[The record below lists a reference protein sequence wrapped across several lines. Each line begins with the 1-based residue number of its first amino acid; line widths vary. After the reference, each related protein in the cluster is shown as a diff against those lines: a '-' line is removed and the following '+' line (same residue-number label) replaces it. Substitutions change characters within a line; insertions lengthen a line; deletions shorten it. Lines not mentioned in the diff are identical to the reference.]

1 MILSTLYTQKYSI
14 IQILWSAVLVVVL
27 YVNYLQNEQIKLL
40 NKKIEELSTNSTEI
54 IQRLADKEKE
64 LDILINKISTTQVDT
79 LLITQNNENIKLYL
93 LIAGGVVL
101 CASGFYIFN
110 NIFQIF
116 SLKKIIPV
124 SFYSIIQDFTP
135 FFQTKSTYFYTDKI
149 NRLDVLAEVINEKKI
164 NISVKEFDSNDFI
177 NLTDYIYKIQFNS
190 YNYTATTLT
199 NSSNILLSSADTIE
213 KLIRFL

>member
-27 YVNYLQNEQIKLL
+27 YVNYLQNEQIKSL

-177 NLTDYIYKIQFNS
+177 NLTDYIYKLQFHS

-199 NSSNILLSSADTIE
+199 NSSDVLLSSAEAIE
-213 KLIRFL
+213 NLSKFL

>member
-27 YVNYLQNEQIKLL
+27 YVNYLQNKQIKLL

-79 LLITQNNENIKLYL
+79 LLIAENNENIKLYL

-116 SLKKIIPV
+116 SLKRPLPNAAKTPLSIQLHEALILRFYRYIIHRTV
-124 SFYSIIQDFTP
+124 
-135 FFQTKSTYFYTDKI
+135 
-149 NRLDVLAEVINEKKI
+149 RVLW
-164 NISVKEFDSNDFI
+164 
-177 NLTDYIYKIQFNS
+177 Q
-190 YNYTATTLT
+190 
-199 NSSNILLSSADTIE
+199 
-213 KLIRFL
+213 

>member
-27 YVNYLQNEQIKLL
+27 YVNYLQNEQIKSL

-93 LIAGGVVL
+93 LIAGGLYYVL
-101 CASGFYIFN
+101 QVFIFL
-110 NIFQIF
+110 IIYFKYF
-116 SLKKIIPV
+116 LLKK
-124 SFYSIIQDFTP
+124 
-135 FFQTKSTYFYTDKI
+135 
-149 NRLDVLAEVINEKKI
+149 
-164 NISVKEFDSNDFI
+164 
-177 NLTDYIYKIQFNS
+177 
-190 YNYTATTLT
+190 
-199 NSSNILLSSADTIE
+199 
-213 KLIRFL
+213 

>member
-27 YVNYLQNEQIKLL
+27 YVNYLQNEQIKSL

-164 NISVKEFDSNDFI
+164 NISVKAFDSNDFI
-177 NLTDYIYKIQFNS
+177 NLTDYIYKLQFNS
-190 YNYTATTLT
+190 YNYSATTLT
-199 NSSNILLSSADTIE
+199 NSSDLLLSSADAIE
-213 KLIRFL
+213 KLSNFI

>member
-27 YVNYLQNEQIKLL
+27 YVNYLQNEQIKSL

-54 IQRLADKEKE
+54 IQRLAEKEKE

-101 CASGFYIFN
+101 CATGFYIFT

-177 NLTDYIYKIQFNS
+177 NLTDYIYKLQFNS
-190 YNYTATTLT
+190 YNYSATTLT
-199 NSSNILLSSADTIE
+199 NSSDLLLSSADAIE
-213 KLIRFL
+213 KLSNFI

>member
-27 YVNYLQNEQIKLL
+27 YVNYLQNKQIKLL

-54 IQRLADKEKE
+54 IQRLAEKEKE

-79 LLITQNNENIKLYL
+79 LLIAENNENIKLYL

-101 CASGFYIFN
+101 CATGFYIFTN
-110 NIFQIF
+110 KFQIF
-116 SLKKIIPV
+116 FLKKIIPV

-135 FFQTKSTYFYTDKI
+135 FFQTKSTYFYTDKK
-149 NRLDVLAEVINEKKI
+149 NRLEVLAEVINEKKI

-177 NLTDYIYKIQFNS
+177 NLTDYIYKLQFNS
-190 YNYTATTLT
+190 YNYSATTLT
-199 NSSNILLSSADTIE
+199 NSSDLLLSSAEAIE
-213 KLIRFL
+213 NLSKFI